1 MIFLMHKAIHILVS
15 QCVGC
20 QNIGIK
26 CSLNLP
32 GLLIFSVWCI
42 LEGAINALWNGVR
55 RSHLF

>member
-1 MIFLMHKAIHILVS
+1 MHKAIHILIS
-15 QCVGC
+15 ECVGC
-20 QNIGIK
+20 KNVGIK

-32 GLLIFSVWCI
+32 GLLIFSVWFI